1 MSIGDVFARAW
12 DLWRRDV
19 GWLILA
25 GLVVGAIMA
34 VVFGVAF
41 AIFGALL
48 AGAGLTMG
56 SGLSS
61 SSSSTISGFGAGIG
75 ILGVVVYMVA
85 MFLIQV
91 LGLTFYGGLFE
102 MVIGAYQEKRG
113 VVFSDLFAGFRH
125 FSAYLVYALVL
136 LGVSL
141 GLGILGLLPFIGGI
155 IALVVSI
162 WLSVIWIYV
171 LPLIADQE
179 VGFMEAAGRSRQ
191 MVSRRRLVVDVRHGG
206 PARARR
212 AGGGHHHR
220 GRRRRFLQGE
230 PAVGPRRRHPAVP
243 AARGASIRPIP
254 SAT

>member
-34 VVFGVAF
+34 VVFAVAF

-61 SSSSTISGFGAGIG
+61 SSSSTLSGLGAGIG

-102 MVIGAYQEKRG
+102 MVIGAYRE
-113 VVFSDLFAGFRH
+113 
-125 FSAYLVYALVL
+125 
-136 LGVSL
+136 
-141 GLGILGLLPFIGGI
+141 
-155 IALVVSI
+155 
-162 WLSVIWIYV
+162 
-171 LPLIADQE
+171 
-179 VGFMEAAGRSRQ
+179 
-191 MVSRRRLVVDVRHGG
+191 
-206 PARARR
+206 
-212 AGGGHHHR
+212 
-220 GRRRRFLQGE
+220 
-230 PAVGPRRRHPAVP
+230 
-243 AARGASIRPIP
+243 
-254 SAT
+254 